1 MSKRQKTHRKHIES
15 SYQIGNEAEEGGG
28 VRCQGSNPTFV

>member
-1 MSKRQKTHRKHIES
+1 MSKRQKTHRKKHIES

-28 VRCQGSNPTFV
+28 G